1 MNNFEK
7 RKNIPQ
13 MKQRRKKKRTMRLWL
28 QNLEPLQVGKRKWIP
43 EPGKRLSCYSKW
55 MQPWRKTT

>member
-13 MKQRRKKKRTMRLWL
+13 MKQRRKKKRTMRL
-28 QNLEPLQVGKRKWIP
+28 
-43 EPGKRLSCYSKW
+43 
-55 MQPWRKTT
+55 